1 MSLGLGFFRFFKFGG
16 NEAKVANGLTI
27 DLAVHSNY
35 LVSFR
40 YVKVL
45 LYSRLGIFVVH
56 LDGKVFFFIV
66 LGLTVFDF
74 TVLDLTVL
82 DLTVLDLTVLDLTD
96 FDFST
101 VLDPEN
107 VSLVRTEI
115 TTNGLD
121 FGLDFRSLKI

>member
-82 DLTVLDLTVLDLTD
+82 DLTD

>member
-82 DLTVLDLTVLDLTD
+82 DLTVLDLTD